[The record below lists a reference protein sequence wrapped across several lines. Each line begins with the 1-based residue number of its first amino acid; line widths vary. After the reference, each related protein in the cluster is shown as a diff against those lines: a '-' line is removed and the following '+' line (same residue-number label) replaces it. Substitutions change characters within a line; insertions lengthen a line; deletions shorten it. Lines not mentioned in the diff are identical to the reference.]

1 MHIFEY
7 INIIKK
13 PMRKIICICFAFVI
27 SGNAFSQT
35 SKQLVPKGVK
45 QANKGI
51 KIKNTT
57 RKIII
62 STQKE

>member
-1 MHIFEY
+1 
-7 INIIKK
+7 
-13 PMRKIICICFAFVI
+13 MRKIICICFAFVI

-51 KIKNTT
+51 KIKKTT

-62 STQKE
+62 STQKD